1 MSSPFQRQF
10 SAKSPFKQ
18 NHTDS
23 KDIASEGVGG
33 IKDRASTIGA
43 IETAGGIGGEKA
55 GAAPVFSPQWVE
67 NPPEEGLSN
76 EMKATPAQPGDM
88 YYNRQVYDA
97 SFMRPEKDKP
107 NMKDLPLN
115 SPERWEEYE
124 NRGWAHDETS
134 DMGPRRESSSPLEH
148 TGHGDPDPEH
158 PHFVDDSEKMKNE
171 YGQTQTDVL
180 NKKNTAYNDYQNQV
194 NTVLTDEGYVD
205 SEGKLALP
213 TDFPQDILDNINT
226 STSELEG
233 AYNKSFDSIYN
244 VNKAN
249 SIKKQEGYNKLKK
262 KIEGLKINY

>member
-1 MSSPFQRQF
+1 MSSPFQRAF
-10 SAKSPFKQ
+10 SSKSPFKQ
-18 NHTDS
+18 NHPDS
-23 KDIASEGVGG
+23 KKIPKELITVPTAALEGIGG
-33 IKDRASTIGA
+33 IKGRASTIGA
-43 IETAGGIGGEKA
+43 IEAAGGIGGEQA
-55 GAAPVFSPQWVE
+55 GGTSAD
-67 NPPEEGLSN
+67 